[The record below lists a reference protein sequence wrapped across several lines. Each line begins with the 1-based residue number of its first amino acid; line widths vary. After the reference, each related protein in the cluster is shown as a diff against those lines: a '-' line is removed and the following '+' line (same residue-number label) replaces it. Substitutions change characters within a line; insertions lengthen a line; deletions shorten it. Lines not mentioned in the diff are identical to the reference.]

1 MTHADASY
9 CFFQVSSQLNLNLV
23 LLSMATVMD
32 ETQLAAMAEGVDA
45 ALDEIKSKVTCRLCN
60 LYVDPMHSVQKGK
73 DSWICNQCQNINM
86 ILYRNLGGRPQ
97 ELSEMSI
104 NDQKRVLA
112 KSSCP

>member
-1 MTHADASY
+1 MLHTV
-9 CFFQVSSQLNLNLV
+9 FFQVSSQLNLNLV
-23 LLSMATVMD
+23 LHSMATVMD

-60 LYVDPMHSVQKGK
+60 LYVDPMHSAQKGK
-73 DSWICNQCQNINM
+73 DRWICNQCQNINM